1 MNEPSEIPE
10 ASRSWREIPQHVKP
24 RAMSREG
31 RRRYVAGA
39 FKTAAVAAFV
49 AAVVLGGAWLVRTWA
64 ANPGVLSKM
73 AGDPPV
79 RNLVLETNG
88 RLSQEW
94 VRATLALPDKA
105 TLMELDLASVACEHT
120 LEDS

>member
-31 RRRYVAGA
+31 RRRYVAAA

-49 AAVVLGGAWLVRTWA
+49 AAVLLGGGWLVRTWSD
-64 ANPGVLSKM
+64 NPGVLSKM

-79 RNLVLETNG
+79 EVLAPLRHALDDVLQHRLV
-88 RLSQEW
+88 
-94 VRATLALPDKA
+94 
-105 TLMELDLASVACEHT
+105 DLHADGDRRWWRWRRCAGH
-120 LEDS
+120 L